1 MTEGAFN
8 GALQAGSIGK
18 SIDGGPIMKKYLVP
32 VLVLV
37 LLLVSVTTVL
47 ADRFTHDYNGVG
59 VCTFIQQ
66 PGSECE
72 TVLQFDGGT
81 FSKSAT
87 YCAVGFPIFLKEKG
101 KLSPFL
107 PDSDSIWKCKVEGTY
122 YVDTDGDWGMD
133 YVELEK
139 VTLTEEITTP

>member
-1 MTEGAFN
+1 
-8 GALQAGSIGK
+8 
-18 SIDGGPIMKKYLVP
+18 MKKYLVP

-81 FSKSAT
+81 FIKSAT
-87 YCAVGFPIFLKEKG
+87 YCAVDFPIFLKEKG

-107 PDSDSIWKCKVEGTY
+107 PDWDSVWNCKGEGTY
-122 YVDTDGDWGMD
+122 YVNPGGDW
-133 YVELEK
+133 ELPYI
-139 VTLTEEITTP
+139 TLDKAILIEEITTP